1 MTELTRE
8 TPAAH
13 GQQDEARRLPAT
25 YAEYLLW
32 PDDATLAE
40 WKDGE
45 IIIYTPPTNR
55 HQEIAGFLLALL
67 SAFARLLDLGI
78 VHIAPFEVK
87 LWPGGPSR
95 EPDILFI
102 DRERLGQLTPQRF
115 EGGPDLAIE
124 IVASGSA
131 RIDRVEKFIEYER
144 AGVREYW
151 LIDPRPGQEQADF
164 YGLEADGRFAS
175 LGLDDDGQFSSLVLP
190 GLRFDPALLRGPL
203 PNPQRLLAGI
213 AKDLPSLR
221 EELRAAYR
229 ALYQALSQEAH

>member
-8 TPAAH
+8 ATAAH
-13 GQQDEARRLPAT
+13 RQQDEVRRLPAT
-25 YAEYLLW
+25 YTEYLAW

-45 IIIYTPPTNR
+45 IITYMPPTDR
-55 HQEIAGFLLALL
+55 HQEITGFLFALL
-67 SAFARLLDLGI
+67 SAFARLLDLGA
-78 VHIAPFEVK
+78 VRVAPLEVK
-87 LWPGGPSR
+87 LWPDGPSR
-95 EPDILFI
+95 EPDILFVGR
-102 DRERLGQLTPQRF
+102 DRLEQLAAKRL
-115 EGGPDLAIE
+115 EGSPDLVVE
-124 IVASGSA
+124 IVSAGSA
-131 RIDRVEKFIEYER
+131 RVDRVEKFIEYER

-151 LIDPRPGQEQADF
+151 LIDPRPGKEQADF
-164 YGLEADGRFAS
+164 YGLEDNGRFAS

-203 PNPQRLLAGI
+203 PNPQLLLAGI

-229 ALYQALSQEAH
+229 ALYEALSQEPH